1 MIEYEYFLS
10 MPLLLGKKFNENKPD
25 ILILSNDFG
34 LLNYYYNNLYQ
45 NILNIESFS
54 ESKYK
59 IGEQNI
65 FKINNDNIK
74 IKDFFE
80 VVNDKNK

>member
-1 MIEYEYFLS
+1 MLQEKSE
-10 MPLLLGKKFNENKPD
+10 NESAKEVEEFA
-25 ILILSNDFG
+25 SN
-34 LLNYYYNNLYQ
+34 
-45 NILNIESFS
+45 
-54 ESKYK
+54 YK
-59 IGEQNI
+59 IGEKNI